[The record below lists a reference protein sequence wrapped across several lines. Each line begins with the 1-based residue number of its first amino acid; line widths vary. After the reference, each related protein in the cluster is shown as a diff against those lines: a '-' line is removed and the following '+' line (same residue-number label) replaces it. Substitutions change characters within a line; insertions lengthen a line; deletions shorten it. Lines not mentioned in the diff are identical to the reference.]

1 MQLLSRF
8 NGYSAVGSFRGAVWL
23 HLSIILVAGTAVR
36 WPLLVL
42 APFFTADSYCCYY
55 HYAVHQLLAGQPF
68 DSGLHYPPGYAVF
81 LAGVLR
87 LANLD
92 TAAVTLVQHGLGLA
106 SGLLVYFLG
115 RRLFG
120 PLVGF
125 AAALLTVLDGELA
138 TYEHAVMTEAIFTCL
153 LVGATVLLVL
163 GVARHPWQ
171 TAAGFG
177 LLLGLA
183 TLVRPVSLPL
193 PLVLLFAPAALSIS
207 KRLWLTGIA
216 VTAAALV
223 LLPFMLWNACTHGL
237 FGLTTSLQRNMLYPI
252 EATPHRLLAKRG
264 SGDPLLGQ
272 IKATISHHPS
282 PAWGGPYGRVQQR
295 FKLSNTQ
302 LDPLLTRMARDF
314 VLTDPWGYLEHTLQ
328 RLAVLLTT
336 GEETAINLVEWSER
350 QYALAGGA
358 AALGIVDYDA
368 AANRATAQDFDAATP
383 LLRFGPYAWVL
394 LALAAFG
401 GTRHYG
407 RSLLLVAMI
416 LAITFVSAGTINEI
430 VVRYRY
436 PVTWA
441 IYLLAAAGVAVLFSP
456 LRTALTTPAGR
467 WRGLWPMPLL
477 RPTIRS
483 GQLPLPIAL
492 LTTAVV
498 LVALAAGHRAFTH
511 RSLVVQPPAALGS
524 TEPPLSVQLARLVGH
539 LPAVQSVP
547 RLVKLSLPAH
557 LLFDLIG
564 PDGLLPD
571 GQPDYPL
578 LLTVGPEVQGQVL
591 QFVELGSANK
601 PIWDTTGWYE
611 PLLAIRVD
619 DGADVSQHT
628 DPHQAPQLRPGDR
641 LLVLA
646 SVPQQPVASD
656 QCGDLRLHLGNGIVL
671 NYSVEP
677 EPFAISSQHAA
688 KTPAHRLVQR
698 CLRSLEPSQLGRPT
712 GSYRGVSLGGREDNA
727 DIRAWIDRFGSL
739 GHGAASY
746 DQWLNNARPRD
757 ATGQPRAFHRGVL
770 LDVHEW
776 SEASAGC
783 SSTITDIFGA
793 LFKGIDMIYVFLNHS
808 NALAQAPK

>member
-1 MQLLSRF
+1 MLLLSRF
-8 NGYSAVGSFRGAVWL
+8 NWHNRVGAFRGAVWL
-23 HLSIILVAGTAVR
+23 HVLVILAAGATVR
-36 WPLLVL
+36 WPLLAL
-42 APFFTADSYCCYY
+42 EPFFTADSQCCYY
-55 HYAVHQLLAGQPF
+55 RYAVYQLLAGQAF

-87 LANLD
+87 LADLD
-92 TAAVTLVQHGLGLA
+92 TAVVPFVQHGLGLA
-106 SGLLVYFLG
+106 SSLLVYFLG

-120 PLVGF
+120 SLVGL
-125 AAALLTVLDGELA
+125 AAALLTVLDSELA
-138 TYEHAVMTEAIFTCL
+138 MYEHAVMTEALFTFL
-153 LVGATVLLVL
+153 LVYAIGLLVFDM
-163 GVARHPWQ
+163 ARYPWQ

-177 LLLGLA
+177 FLMGLA

-193 PLVLLFAPAALSIS
+193 PLVLVLAPAALSFS
-207 KRLWLTGIA
+207 KRIRLTGVA
-216 VTAAALV
+216 VASAAV
-223 LLPFMLWNACTHGL
+223 ILLPVMLWNACTYGL

-252 EATPHRLLAKRG
+252 EAAPERLLAKQG
-264 SGDPLLGQ
+264 SGESLLGQ
-272 IKATISHHPS
+272 VKATISHHPR
-282 PAWGGPYGRVQQR
+282 PAWGGPYGRVAER
-295 FKLSNTQ
+295 FHLSNAR
-302 LDPLLTRMARDF
+302 LDRLLTRVARDF

-328 RLAVLLTT
+328 QTSVLLTT

-358 AALGIVDYDA
+358 AALGVVDYDA
-368 AANRATAQDFDAATP
+368 AANRVTAQNFDAATR
-383 LLRFGPYAWVL
+383 LLRFGPYAWL
-394 LALAAFG
+394 IIALAALG
-401 GTRHYG
+401 GTRYYG
-407 RSLLLVAMI
+407 RSTLLVAII
-416 LAITFVSAGTINEI
+416 LAITIVSAGTINDI

-441 IYLLAAAGVAVLFSP
+441 IYLLAAAGAAGLFGT
-456 LRTALTTPAGR
+456 LRATLTSPAGH
-467 WRGLWPMPLL
+467 WHGLWPMPPVW
-477 RPTIRS
+477 PTIRR
-483 GQLPLPIAL
+483 GQMPLLIAL
-492 LTTAVV
+492 STTVVV
-498 LVALAAGHRAFTH
+498 LAALAAGHHAFTH

-524 TEPPLSVQLARLVGH
+524 TEPLLSAQFARLAGH
-539 LPAVQSVP
+539 LPAVQPVP

-557 LLFDLIG
+557 LSFDLIG

-578 LLTVGPEVQGQVL
+578 LLTVGPEIQGQVL
-591 QFVELGSANK
+591 QFVELGSAHK

-611 PLLAIRVD
+611 PLRVIRVD

-628 DPHQAPQLRPGDR
+628 DPHRAPQLRPGDR

-671 NYSVEP
+671 SYAVEP
-677 EPFAISSQHAA
+677 EPYAVSPQHAA
-688 KTPAHRLVQR
+688 MAPAQRLVQG
-698 CLRSLEPSQLGRPT
+698 CLHSPEPSPRKQPAS
-712 GSYRGVSLGGREDNA
+712 SYRGVSLGGREDNA

-757 ATGQPRAFHRGVL
+757 SSGQPRIFYRGVL

-783 SSTITDIFGA
+783 SSTMTDILGA
-793 LFKGIDMIYVFLNHS
+793 LFKGWT
-808 NALAQAPK
+808 